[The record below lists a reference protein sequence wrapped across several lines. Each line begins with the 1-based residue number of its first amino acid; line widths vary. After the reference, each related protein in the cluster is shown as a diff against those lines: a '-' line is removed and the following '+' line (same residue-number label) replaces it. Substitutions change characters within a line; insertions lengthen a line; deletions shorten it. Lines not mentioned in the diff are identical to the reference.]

1 MQSHDQIRTALFAVL
16 NPMARCPFSCGIVLV
31 GLFTAALAQAASP
44 SKQAAKGGASRP
56 QDSDET
62 ENLNLVAPPR
72 GMWFPDWGVPEFDY
86 SLRPILGAS
95 YESNKVTRVAADLD
109 SPSGEQTFTSTR
121 RQLTLEVGA
130 RFYLNDIPLVNRDKN
145 GSDKPVSA
153 RTYDLPP
160 SPLAMTISPYV
171 GYAFGRVTEVET
183 NDDDAK
189 RLGLDP
195 LPKRNG
201 NYHRVLAGAPV
212 TTYYRYFRY
221 RIGADFAR
229 IFGDREILEPR
240 TQTELEQDFGFKLT
254 ERTSAH
260 LSPTVGRIFSN
271 SFSEHSL
278 QYTDIWLHLRWNP
291 IFSMAFDLGPGQGF
305 DWYPMIGLGSEST
318 YFKAHF
324 DWEIFGPFA
333 VAARARYEI
342 AAKNDFRL
350 SPSGAEDSNQTR
362 NPMADLG
369 TPSAQALRF
378 TDDLSLLLFAGL
390 KNIFAGISVG
400 YVSLYEFSNAFER
413 KGKRSLQSSQGLG
426 VQASLEI

>member
-1 MQSHDQIRTALFAVL
+1 MKVRRFGCQLGLMDFYRAGFLLSFCAAGVFGA
-16 NPMARCPFSCGIVLV
+16 FSI
-31 GLFTAALAQAASP
+31 ALAQE
-44 SKQAAKGGASRP
+44 SKQAKQASKAAQPRAS
-56 QDSDET
+56 SDEDT
-62 ENLNLVAPPR
+62 ERLNLVTPPPR
-72 GMWFPDWGVPEFDY
+72 FWFPDWGIPEFDY
-86 SLRPILGAS
+86 ALIPILGAS
-95 YESNKVTRVAADLD
+95 YESNKVTRIAADPD
-109 SPSGEQTFTSTR
+109 SADGSQTFTSTR
-121 RQLTLEVGA
+121 RQLTLEAGA
-130 RFYLNDIPLVNRDKN
+130 RFYLNDIPLVNRDRR
-145 GSDKPVSA
+145 GSDQPTPA

-171 GYAFGRVTEVET
+171 GYAFGRVTEVEV

-189 RLGLDP
+189 RLGLEP

-221 RIGADFAR
+221 RIGVDFAR

-260 LSPTVGRIFSN
+260 LSPTVGRIFTK

-291 IFSMAFDLGPGQGF
+291 FFSVALDLGPGQGF
-305 DWYPMIGLGSEST
+305 DWYPMPGFGSEAT
-318 YFKAHF
+318 YFKAQL
-324 DWEIFGPFA
+324 DWEIFGPLA

-342 AAKNDFRL
+342 NVNNNFDSSTRDD
-350 SPSGAEDSNQTR
+350 EDSNQTR
-362 NPMADLG
+362 SPMEDLG
-369 TPSAQALRF
+369 RPSTQALRF

-390 KNIFAGISVG
+390 KNIIGGISVG
-400 YVSLYEFSNAFER
+400 YVSLHEFSNTFER
-413 KGKRSLQSSQGLG
+413 KGKRTSQSSQGLG